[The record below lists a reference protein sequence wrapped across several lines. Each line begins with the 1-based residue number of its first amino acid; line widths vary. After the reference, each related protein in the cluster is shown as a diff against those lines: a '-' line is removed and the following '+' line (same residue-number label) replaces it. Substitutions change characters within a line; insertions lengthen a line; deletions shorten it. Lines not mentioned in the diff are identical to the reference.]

1 MLNDKVALVTGG
13 SSGIGQAIA
22 MRYAAAGAK
31 VAVVASADVAK
42 AQVTVDMIRAAGGIA
57 EAFAADVRDREAVS
71 DLIGNVITLL
81 GPVDI
86 LVTAAGI
93 FLPTPIGEAD
103 IDVFDLMVDTNLKAA
118 FLCINAVV
126 PGMKQRGG
134 GRIICLSS
142 VAATLG
148 VGGFSAYC
156 ATKAA
161 VSQMVRALAIELAP
175 YEININAIAPG
186 NTETPMNDAMRTD
199 PAQAKMLRGLQAAT
213 PSVRTFSTPQDI
225 AELAFFLAS
234 PSARA
239 MHGSTVLI
247 DEGLSAGM

>member
-22 MRYAAAGAK
+22 LRYAAAGAK

-199 PAQAKMLRGLQAAT
+199 PAQAEMLRGLQGAT

-234 PSARA
+234 PGARA

>member
-22 MRYAAAGAK
+22 LAYASAGAR

-42 AQVTVDMIRAAGGIA
+42 AQVTVDMIRAAGGTA
-57 EAFAADVRDREAVS
+57 EAFAADVRSRDAVS
-71 DLIGNVITLL
+71 DLLGKVIAAL

-103 IDVFDLMVDTNLKAA
+103 IDVFDAMVETNLKAA

-161 VSQMVRALAIELAP
+161 VTQMVRAMAIELAP

-186 NTETPMNDAMRTD
+186 NTETPMNEGMRTD
-199 PAQAKMLRGLQAAT
+199 PAQAEMLRGLQAAT
-213 PSVRTFSTPQDI
+213 PSVRSFSTPQDI
-225 AELAFFLAS
+225 AGLALFLAS
-234 PSARA
+234 PAARA
-239 MHGSTVLI
+239 MHGSTVLM

>member
-22 MRYAAAGAK
+22 LRYAAAGAK

-42 AQVTVDMIRAAGGIA
+42 AQITVDMIRAAGGVA
-57 EAFAADVRDREAVS
+57 EAFAADVRSKPAVN
-71 DLIGNVITLL
+71 DLLGEVIAAL

-86 LVTAAGI
+86 LVTAAGV
-93 FLPTPIGEAD
+93 FLPTPIGDAD
-103 IDVFDLMVDTNLKAA
+103 IDVFDAMVDTNLKAA

-126 PGMKQRGG
+126 PEMRRRGG
-134 GRIICLSS
+134 GRIVCLSS

-186 NTETPMNDAMRTD
+186 NTETPMNEAMRTD
-199 PAQAKMLRGLQAAT
+199 PAQAEMLRGLQAAT
-213 PSVRTFSTPQDI
+213 PSPRSFSQPQDI
-225 AELAFFLAS
+225 AELALFLAS
-234 PSARA
+234 PAARA

>member
-22 MRYAAAGAK
+22 LRYAAAGAK

-42 AQVTVDMIRAAGGIA
+42 AQVTVDMIRAAGGVA
-57 EAFAADVRDREAVS
+57 EAFAADVRSKPAVN
-71 DLIGNVITLL
+71 DLLGEVIAAL

-86 LVTAAGI
+86 LVTAAGV
-93 FLPTPIGEAD
+93 FLPTPIGDAD
-103 IDVFDLMVDTNLKAA
+103 IDVFDAMVDTNLKAA

-126 PGMKQRGG
+126 PEMRRRGG
-134 GRIICLSS
+134 GRIVCLSS
-142 VAATLG
+142 VAAMLG

-186 NTETPMNDAMRTD
+186 NTETPMNEAMRTD
-199 PAQAKMLRGLQAAT
+199 PAQAEMLRGLQAAT
-213 PSVRTFSTPQDI
+213 PSPRNFSQPQDI
-225 AELAFFLAS
+225 AELALFLAS
-234 PSARA
+234 PAARA

>member
-1 MLNDKVALVTGG
+1 MLNDKVALITGG

-22 MRYAAAGAK
+22 VRYAAAGAR

-42 AQVTVDMIRAAGGIA
+42 AQVTVDMIRAAGGVA
-57 EAFAADVRDREAVS
+57 EAFAADVRNRDAVS
-71 DLIGNVITLL
+71 DMLGRVISGL
-81 GPVDI
+81 GQVDI
-86 LVTAAGI
+86 LVTAAGV
-93 FLPTPIGEAD
+93 FLPSPIGEAD
-103 IDVFDLMVDTNLKAA
+103 IDIFDMMVDTNLKAA

-142 VAATLG
+142 VAATFG
-148 VGGFSAYC
+148 VSGFSAYC

-175 YEININAIAPG
+175 YDININAIAPG
-186 NTETPMNDAMRTD
+186 NTETPMNEAMRTD
-199 PAQAKMLRGLQAAT
+199 PTHAEMLRGLQAAT
-213 PSVRTFSTPQDI
+213 PSIRSFSTPQDI

-234 PSARA
+234 PAARA